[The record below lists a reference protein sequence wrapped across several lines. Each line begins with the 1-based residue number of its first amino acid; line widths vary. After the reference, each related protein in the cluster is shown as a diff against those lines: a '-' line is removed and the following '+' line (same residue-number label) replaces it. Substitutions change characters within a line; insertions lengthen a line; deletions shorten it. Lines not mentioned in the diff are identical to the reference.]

1 MLSLTAL
8 PVSCAVPFLYPAGF
22 SPALSELCFVI
33 YRRRYDRLRILSFP
47 LFLWFSAFCVPK
59 NAFAST
65 VILSLC

>member
-1 MLSLTAL
+1 MSLTAL

-22 SPALSELCFVI
+22 SLTLSELCFVI
-33 YRRRYDRLRILSFP
+33 YRCRYDHLRIMTFP
-47 LFLWFSAFCVPK
+47 LFLWFSAFCFPK

>member
-1 MLSLTAL
+1 MSLAAL
-8 PVSCAVPFLYPAGF
+8 PVFCAVPFLYPAGF
-22 SPALSELCFVI
+22 PPALSELCFVN
-33 YRRRYDRLRILSFP
+33 YHHRYDRLRILSFP